1 VECGRVRGGCGSA
14 YIMSERVSLSRRRL
28 LQRLAL
34 GASLASLAVGEPRK
48 TSAASAPLLSMD
60 APEAKAVKYVE
71 DAKNAQGAAPGN
83 NCANCALY
91 QGPDGSTQGP
101 CQLFPG
107 KDVKAA
113 GWCSSWA
120 AQL

>member
-1 VECGRVRGGCGSA
+1 
-14 YIMSERVSLSRRRL
+14 MSQKFSVPRRRL

-34 GASLASLAVGEPRK
+34 GACVLPLGSVVRSTRAA
-48 TSAASAPLLSMD
+48 TSPLLSVD

-71 DAKNAQGAAPGN
+71 NARSAQGAAAGSS
-83 NCANCALY
+83 CANCALY

-120 AQL
+120 PQL

>member
-1 VECGRVRGGCGSA
+1 MSA
-14 YIMSERVSLSRRRL
+14 PLLLTRRRL

-34 GASLASLAVGEPRK
+34 GAALTPLVGGGMRAR
-48 TSAASAPLLSMD
+48 AAATALLSPD

-71 DAKNAQGAAPGN
+71 DATKAKGATPGN
-83 NCANCALY
+83 TCATCSLY
-91 QGPDGSTQGP
+91 QGPNGSTQGP

-120 AQL
+120 PQM

>member
-1 VECGRVRGGCGSA
+1 
-14 YIMSERVSLSRRRL
+14 MSEPISFSRRRL

-34 GASLASLAVGEPRK
+34 GVPLAALALVR
-48 TSAASAPLLSMD
+48 TRRADAAPAPLLD
-60 APEAKAVKYVE
+60 PTAAEARAVKYVE
-71 DAKNAQGAAPGN
+71 DAKQAKGAAAGSS
-83 NCANCALY
+83 CANCALY
-91 QGPDGSTQGP
+91 QGANGSTQGP

-120 AQL
+120 PQM

>member
-1 VECGRVRGGCGSA
+1 MGQKFSVP
-14 YIMSERVSLSRRRL
+14 RRRL

-34 GASLASLAVGEPRK
+34 GACMLPLGSVVRSTR
-48 TSAASAPLLSMD
+48 AASAPLLSVD

-71 DAKNAQGAAPGN
+71 NARVAQGAAAGSS
-83 NCANCALY
+83 CANCALY

-107 KDVKAA
+107 KEVKAA

-120 AQL
+120 PQL

>member
-1 VECGRVRGGCGSA
+1 MTEQ
-14 YIMSERVSLSRRRL
+14 ISLPRRRL

-34 GASLASLAVGEPRK
+34 GACVLPLGGGVRSTLAAP
-48 TSAASAPLLSMD
+48 APLLSVD
-60 APEAKAVKYVE
+60 APEAKAVKYV
-71 DAKNAQGAAPGN
+71 DNAKAAQGAVSGSS
-83 NCANCALY
+83 CANCALY
-91 QGPDGSTQGP
+91 QGAVGSTQGP

-120 AQL
+120 PQL